1 MGRISRNE
9 KIGESVLIYI
19 DDKLVTETE
28 FLNRV
33 RIEDEQQ
40 VEFADEFLDLFLEL
54 GISPFD
60 EYGCL
65 KFTDDLVGEVSL
77 AYLRFLDFYDVE
89 MVDEYIN

>member
-9 KIGESVLIYI
+9 KTGESLLIYI
-19 DDKLVTETE
+19 DDIPVTEIE

-40 VEFADEFLDLFLEL
+40 AEFADEFLDLFLEL
-54 GISPFD
+54 GVLPFD
-60 EYGCL
+60 ECGEL
-65 KFTDDLVGEVSL
+65 KFIDDLIDEVSL

-89 MVDEYIN
+89 MIDEYIN